1 MSLNCVKEANIGAIS
16 PIGKLNFWCFTPTMS
31 DSFDADVKTVLD
43 ELEYLRG
50 EYGEVLWLKFHLSDI
65 SRQADRVRELL
76 KGKEFLVSMVGQP
89 PVEDAR
95 LAVEAWLIKGNMKLE
110 LKEEPRYSALKISGE
125 HYQWGLF
132 RLASVIQQ
140 GSYDQSME
148 EFNQVQRYLKS
159 LGGTVS
165 DHLLRTWI
173 YCRDVDNQ
181 YEGLVD
187 ARNCFF
193 QKQGMTRD
201 THFIAST
208 GIEGLQAQP
217 SRYIGMDS
225 LFFFGLQESQI
236 QYMSAD
242 DFLPPTHHY
251 GVAFE
256 RGTRLTFGDFS
267 LYFISGTA
275 SIDAQGDV
283 MYIGDAAS
291 QAMRAIAN
299 MEALMRNHQ
308 GGLSDFVQLVVYLR
322 DAKDAKVVRE
332 VIENSKL
339 SHCPYIMVAAAVCRP
354 TWLVEMEA
362 IAVNDKGDGHFAPFA

>member
-1 MSLNCVKEANIGAIS
+1 MGNTGAVS
-16 PIGKLNFWCFTPTMS
+16 RVGKLNFWCFTPAMS
-31 DSFDADVKTVLD
+31 SSFDDDVKVVLD
-43 ELEYLRG
+43 ELERLR
-50 EYGEVLWLKFHLSDI
+50 ETYGEVLWLKFHLSDI
-65 SRQADRVRELL
+65 RRQADRVRELL
-76 KGKEFLVSMVGQP
+76 KGKECFVSMVGQP
-89 PVEDAR
+89 PVGDAR
-95 LAVEAWLIKGNMKLE
+95 LAVEAWLIKGDMKLQ
-110 LKEEPRYSALKISGE
+110 LKDKPRYSALKISGE

-132 RLASVIQQ
+132 RLSSVVQA

-193 QKQGMTRD
+193 QKQGMTKD

-208 GIEGLQAQP
+208 GIEGLQSEH

-225 LFFFGLQESQI
+225 LFFFGLQDSQI

-267 LYFISGTA
+267 LYSLSGTA

-283 MYIGDAAS
+283 MHVGDVAS
-291 QAMRAIAN
+291 QAKRAIVN
-299 MEALMRNHQ
+299 MEALMRHHQ
-308 GGLSDFVQLVVYLR
+308 GELSDFVQLVVYLR
-322 DAKDAKVVRE
+322 DATDANVVRE
-332 VIENSKL
+332 VIDNSKL
-339 SHCPYIMVAAAVCRP
+339 SHCPYIMVKAAVCRP

-362 IAVNDKGDGHFAPFA
+362 IAVNDKGDAHFAPFA